1 MTQLCSGFSLKFQLT
16 FLIYQSM
23 LKELIQYIKE
33 YEGDN
38 DLGDYL
44 DTRYVRLTEQHY
56 DQIAGAMSE
65 GELELK
71 KSSSCPAQ
79 RFFLH
84 FNETILF
91 VNKLTEEPNS
101 IYDVEM
107 IQNDGASED
116 DKELIFVSFSIDDDY
131 APALKKRIASGK
143 TADENAQQL
152 VMLSVIPILKGF
164 MIAISD

>member
-1 MTQLCSGFSLKFQLT
+1 
-16 FLIYQSM
+16 M

-44 DTRYVRLTEQHY
+44 DTRYVRLTDQHY

-65 GELELK
+65 GELEVK
-71 KSSSCPAQ
+71 KSSSCPAE

-91 VNKLTEEPNS
+91 VNKLTEEPNA

-107 IQNDGASED
+107 VQNEGELENE
-116 DKELIFVSFSIDDDY
+116 KELLFISFSLDDDY
-131 APALKKRIASGK
+131 APSLKKRVASGK
-143 TADENAQQL
+143 TADENLQQL
-152 VMLSVIPILKGF
+152 VMLSVIPILNGF
-164 MIAISD
+164 MVAISD

>member
-1 MTQLCSGFSLKFQLT
+1 
-16 FLIYQSM
+16 M

-56 DQIAGAMSE
+56 DQIAGAMSQ

-71 KSSSCPAQ
+71 KSSSCPAE

-107 IQNDGASED
+107 IQNEGDSEE
-116 DKELIFVSFSIDDDY
+116 DKELIFISFSLDDNY
-131 APALKKRIASGK
+131 TPTLKKRVTSGK
-143 TADENAQQL
+143 TADENLHQL

-164 MIAISD
+164 MVAISD

>member
-1 MTQLCSGFSLKFQLT
+1 
-16 FLIYQSM
+16 M

-33 YEGDN
+33 YQGDN

-44 DTRYVRLTEQHY
+44 DTRYVRLTDQHY

-65 GELELK
+65 GELEVK
-71 KSSSCPAQ
+71 KSSSCPAE

-91 VNKLTEEPNS
+91 VNKLTEEPNA

-107 IQNDGASED
+107 VQNEGELENE
-116 DKELIFVSFSIDDDY
+116 KELLFISFSLDDDY
-131 APALKKRIASGK
+131 APSLKKRVASGK
-143 TADENAQQL
+143 TADENLQQL
-152 VMLSVIPILKGF
+152 EMLSVIPILKGF
-164 MIAISD
+164 MVAISD

>member
-1 MTQLCSGFSLKFQLT
+1 
-16 FLIYQSM
+16 M

-44 DTRYVRLTEQHY
+44 DTRYVRLTDQHY

-65 GELELK
+65 GELEVK
-71 KSSSCPAQ
+71 KSSSCPAE

-91 VNKLTEEPNS
+91 VNKLTEEPNA

-107 IQNDGASED
+107 VQNEGELENE
-116 DKELIFVSFSIDDDY
+116 KELLFISFSLDDDY
-131 APALKKRIASGK
+131 APSLKKRVVSGK
-143 TADENAQQL
+143 TADENLQQL
-152 VMLSVIPILKGF
+152 EMLSVIPILKGF
-164 MIAISD
+164 MVAISD

>member
-1 MTQLCSGFSLKFQLT
+1 
-16 FLIYQSM
+16 M

-44 DTRYVRLTEQHY
+44 DTRYVRLTDQHY

-65 GELELK
+65 GELEVK
-71 KSSSCPAQ
+71 KSSSCPAE

-91 VNKLTEEPNS
+91 VNKLTEEPNA

-107 IQNDGASED
+107 VQNTGELENE
-116 DKELIFVSFSIDDDY
+116 KELLFISFSLDDDY
-131 APALKKRIASGK
+131 APSLKKRVASGK
-143 TADENAQQL
+143 TADENLQQL
-152 VMLSVIPILKGF
+152 EMLTVIPILKGF
-164 MIAISD
+164 MVAISD

>member
-1 MTQLCSGFSLKFQLT
+1 
-16 FLIYQSM
+16 M

-33 YEGDN
+33 YQGDN

-44 DTRYVRLTEQHY
+44 DTRYVRLTDQHF

-91 VNKLTEEPNS
+91 VNKLTEEPNA

-107 IQNDGASED
+107 VQNEGELENE
-116 DKELIFVSFSIDDDY
+116 KELLFLSFSLDDDY
-131 APALKKRIASGK
+131 APSLKKRVASGK
-143 TADENAQQL
+143 TADENLQQL
-152 VMLSVIPILKGF
+152 VMLSVIPIVKGF
-164 MIAISD
+164 MVAISD